1 MLSRERAFPKI
12 QFSFDLKFKFK
23 FSINSPSKNHV
34 SLYPL
39 LAAPKQIGKATS
51 TKIKGPSD
59 VSLSLK
65 LAGAQRLV
73 SLSENPLQVCD
84 GLRMDDRIN

>member
-12 QFSFDLKFKFK
+12 QFSFDLKVKFK
-23 FSINSPSKNHV
+23 ISINSRSKNHV

-51 TKIKGPSD
+51 AKIKGPSGF
-59 VSLSLK
+59 SACQPK
-65 LAGAQRLV
+65 LEISRCAKQMLMAMIDFFLIVQKAFW
-73 SLSENPLQVCD
+73 
-84 GLRMDDRIN
+84 